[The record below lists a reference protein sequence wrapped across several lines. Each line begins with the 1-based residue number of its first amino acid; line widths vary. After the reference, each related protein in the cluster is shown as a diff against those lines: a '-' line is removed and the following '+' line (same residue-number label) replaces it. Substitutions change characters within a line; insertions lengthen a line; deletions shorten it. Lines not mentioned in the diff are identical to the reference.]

1 LFICVSRRLTTAY
14 CLDIHTRDLIR
25 KGVKI
30 EQLALVQAWAE
41 AGHLFNERERAA
53 LAWTEVVTRVSE
65 TGVPDAAFQAAR
77 AAFDEKEL
85 VDLTIAISLMNAY
98 TSFKLN
104 RSGDRG
110 GACRSFHHHRMV
122 VFARHGD
129 VLQQQDERNHNKR
142 NCRSGICRAFLLISR
157 ASVPHSNL
165 CRNSFGSGWKHRSG
179 P

>member
-1 LFICVSRRLTTAY
+1 M
-14 CLDIHTRDLIR
+14 
-25 KGVKI
+25 VKSP
-30 EQLALVQAWAE
+30 QAE
-41 AGHLFNERERAA
+41 CH
-53 LAWTEVVTRVSE
+53 
-65 TGVPDAAFQAAR
+65 
-77 AAFDEKEL
+77 KEL
-85 VDLTIAISLMNAY
+85 LHGV

-157 ASVPHSNL
+157 ASVPHSRSLPKFVWVGMEALIRALTICWASSLTFLSAALNASIAASCFSARKPL
-165 CRNSFGSGWKHRSG
+165 NTSSSLTMVSAIHRA
-179 P
+179 